1 MAKLKGPIK
10 IKGTVGEMTFSK
22 TEDGYIVREKT
33 SINGKRIASDPAFQR
48 TRENNA
54 EFGKAG
60 KASKVLRNAIRTL
73 LQHAKD
79 SRTTSRLTAA
89 MMRVLKADT
98 TSARGM
104 RHVMAGEPGLL
115 EGFDFNKDANLST
128 TFSAPLTATIDRP
141 AGILAVAIPPF
152 KPSAMVA
159 APSGATHFKLVSM
172 AVEADF
178 TTGKTITGA
187 NETAVLPWDSNDT
200 AIIRLEN
207 IITPNS
213 ALPLLLLFG
222 VQFFQQVNGINYN
235 LKSGTFNTLGIVK
248 VSKG

>member
-10 IKGTVGEMTFSK
+10 IKGTIGEMTFSK
-22 TEDGYIVREKT
+22 TEDGYIVRDKT
-33 SINGKRIASDPAFQR
+33 SIDGKRIATDPVFQR

-54 EFGKAG
+54 EFGRAG
-60 KASKVLRNAIRTL
+60 KASKVLRNAVRTL

-98 TSARGM
+98 VSARGM
-104 RHVMAGEPGLL
+104 RNVMAGEPGLL
-115 EGFDFNKDANLST
+115 EGFDFNKDATLGAT
-128 TFSAPLTATIDRP
+128 ISAPFVATIDRP
-141 AGILAVAIPPF
+141 AGILAVVMQPF
-152 KPSAMVA
+152 NPSAQLA
-159 APSGATHFKLVSM
+159 APAGATHFKMVSM

-178 TTGKTITGA
+178 TNEKAITGA
-187 NETAVLPWDSNDT
+187 SETAVLPWDSNNT

-207 IITPNS
+207 TITAS
-213 ALPLLLLFG
+213 STLPLFLLFG
-222 VQFFQQVNGINYN
+222 VQFFQQVNGINYP
-235 LKSGTFNTLGIVK
+235 LKNGTFNTLNLVK